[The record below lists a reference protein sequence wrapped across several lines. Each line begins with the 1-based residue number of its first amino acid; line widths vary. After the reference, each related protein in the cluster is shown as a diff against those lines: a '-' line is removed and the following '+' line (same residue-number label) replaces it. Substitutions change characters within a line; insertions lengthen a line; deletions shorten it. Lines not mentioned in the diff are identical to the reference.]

1 MAASG
6 PDVRGAE
13 AVDQGD
19 REIAQSGQDLGSI
32 AGAQAGAVF
41 SEADIAHR
49 MGAVHDAPMPTVEVQ
64 QALWTGLQQTSERLS
79 DVTS

>member
-1 MAASG
+1 M
-6 PDVRGAE
+6 
-13 AVDQGD
+13 DQGD
-19 REIAQSGQDLGSI
+19 GKIAEGGHNLWSI